1 MLIRDRAYRIAR
13 NSRSPADHQN
23 FRTARANAS
32 NALDSAKNRY
42 IASRLEEAASPEAK
56 WKELRRLRVTRSS
69 TPSPFHYFDAA
80 TLNTHF
86 AATVNHHLP
95 LTENDYDYVAAQ
107 PLSTTLGRQFC
118 LRPVN
123 EAEVLQAVN
132 RSSSKASGL
141 DGIS

>member
-69 TPSPFHYFDAA
+69 TPSPFHYPKSLRKCLVESLIFPRFD
-80 TLNTHF
+80 
-86 AATVNHHLP
+86 
-95 LTENDYDYVAAQ
+95 
-107 PLSTTLGRQFC
+107 
-118 LRPVN
+118 
-123 EAEVLQAVN
+123 
-132 RSSSKASGL
+132 
-141 DGIS
+141 